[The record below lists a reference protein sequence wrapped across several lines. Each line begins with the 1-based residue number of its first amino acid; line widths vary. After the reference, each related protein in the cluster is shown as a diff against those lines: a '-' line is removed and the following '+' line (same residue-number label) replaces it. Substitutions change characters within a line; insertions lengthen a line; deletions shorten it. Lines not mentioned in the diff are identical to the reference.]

1 MLQILS
7 DRRLALSCRT
17 GLHIKQTNKQ
27 TPKSGPLIQ
36 RELGE
41 GETLRVSSGSV
52 VAFSTSVQY
61 DVQTV
66 PGFKNVVFGGEGLF
80 ITELKG

>member
-1 MLQILS
+1 MGARQSTSLTHYHPLP
-7 DRRLALSCRT
+7 
-17 GLHIKQTNKQ
+17 KNK
-27 TPKSGPLIQ
+27 KIVSGPLIQ
-36 RELGE
+36 RELRE

-80 ITELKG
+80 ITKLTG